1 MSDIWAVVPA
11 AGSGS
16 RMAQSQSKQYLPL
29 YGRSLLDWS
38 VAALLD
44 YAGLRG
50 CVVAL
55 PEGDLGREQ
64 SAVLSDPRVQ
74 LCAGGASR
82 ADSVAAGL
90 GALPAGDEDWV
101 LVHDAA
107 RPCLGQAE
115 LEALIETVTA
125 SGVGGLL
132 ATPVTDTLKRGS
144 AEGRVTETLDRDM
157 IWSAQTPQMFRVGE
171 LRTALHQAA
180 HENLKVTDE
189 ASAMEAAGFPVQL
202 VRGAGSNL
210 KVTYAL
216 DMQLAAFWLKALYPQ
231 LTDSAGKPS

>member
-38 VAALLD
+38 VAALLI
-44 YAGLRG
+44 YRELRS

-55 PEGDLGREQ
+55 PEADLSCEQ
-64 SAVLSDPRVQ
+64 PGFLKDARVR

-82 ADSVAAGL
+82 AESVAAGVA
-90 GALPAGDEDWV
+90 ALPAGDEDWV

-107 RPCLGQAE
+107 RPCLAREE
-115 LEALIETVTA
+115 LEALIKAVTD

-132 ATPVTDTLKRGS
+132 ATPVTDTLKRAGKNDRVS
-144 AEGRVTETLDRDM
+144 ATLDRET

-171 LRTALHQAA
+171 LRTALRQAQA
-180 HENLKVTDE
+180 TGVTVTDE

-202 VRGAGSNL
+202 VRGAASNL
-210 KVTYAL
+210 KVTYGP
-216 DMQLAAFWLKALYPQ
+216 DMQLAAFWLKELYPQ
-231 LTDSAGKPS
+231 LTDPAGRQT